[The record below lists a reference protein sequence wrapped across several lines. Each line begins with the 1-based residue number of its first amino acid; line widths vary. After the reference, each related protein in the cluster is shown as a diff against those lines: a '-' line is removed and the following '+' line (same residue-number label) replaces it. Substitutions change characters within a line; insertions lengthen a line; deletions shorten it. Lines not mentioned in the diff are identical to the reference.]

1 MHSTNNCMRRYLENS
16 IEDGSGFTYQHFAI
30 APLCEFAKL
39 GNHLQHLYLVRNT
52 ITDKLQLWYCDIDV
66 QYVNSYC
73 HLNDQKGNILVDDVV
88 EHAFTECITKQIIP
102 FEFDDIEILLD
113 YSIQLEDPCTYMAF
127 LVSENAKTGLFL
139 RHGVNI
145 ILNKYKWYDSLEK
158 IGAEHL
164 LAKEENKAFI
174 LNKMGDIVCS
184 LGQYQFIRLI
194 GEDTYLAEMDNCK
207 LIKKFDGKVVAP
219 IVKGQFVRLT
229 NDSHYITHD
238 HNGYAIFDF
247 YGNVITGGYNT
258 IKNSNDK
265 YIVAEKNAEFY
276 LLDLSG
282 LVILKSKDF
291 MIVTRAFW
299 AK

>member
-1 MHSTNNCMRRYLENS
+1 
-16 IEDGSGFTYQHFAI
+16 
-30 APLCEFAKL
+30 
-39 GNHLQHLYLVRNT
+39 
-52 ITDKLQLWYCDIDV
+52 
-66 QYVNSYC
+66 
-73 HLNDQKGNILVDDVV
+73 
-88 EHAFTECITKQIIP
+88 
-102 FEFDDIEILLD
+102 
-113 YSIQLEDPCTYMAF
+113 
-127 LVSENAKTGLFL
+127 
-139 RHGVNI
+139 
-145 ILNKYKWYDSLEK
+145 
-158 IGAEHL
+158 
-164 LAKEENKAFI
+164 
-174 LNKMGDIVCS
+174 MGDIVCS

-265 YIVAEKNAEFY
+265 YIVAEKNEEFY